1 MAHALWAPMA
11 SFARRLVTG
20 VALVGVAYALRQR
33 EGARP
38 ARVDE
43 QIDRWKG
50 QLRGQLDQIQRQY
63 GPTLRKMAVAAG
75 FMPGLRFRW
84 RIIAAALPQIAD
96 ALQRATEPRPEA
108 VDRGKAPQQSGPR
121 TAYRA

>member
-1 MAHALWAPMA
+1 M
-11 SFARRLVTG
+11 T
-20 VALVGVAYALRQR
+20 
-33 EGARP
+33 
-38 ARVDE
+38 RVDE

-50 QLRGQLDQIQRQY
+50 QLGERLDQMQREY

-84 RIIAAALPQIAD
+84 RIIAAALPQLAD
-96 ALQRATEPRPEA
+96 ALQRAMEPRSEA
-108 VDRGKAPQQSGPR
+108 MDRGKAPRPSAGAR

>member
-1 MAHALWAPMA
+1 MQSSRFMANV
-11 SFARRLVTG
+11 ARRLVTG
-20 VALVGVAYALRQR
+20 LALVGVAYALRQR
-33 EGARP
+33 EGSRP
-38 ARVDE
+38 STRVDE

-50 QLRGQLDQIQRQY
+50 QLRGRVDELQREY

-84 RIIAAALPQIAD
+84 RIIAD
-96 ALQRATEPRPEA
+96 ALQRATEPRSEA
-108 VDRGKAPQQSGPR
+108 MDRAKAPGPSTGAR

>member
-1 MAHALWAPMA
+1 M
-11 SFARRLVTG
+11 T
-20 VALVGVAYALRQR
+20 
-33 EGARP
+33 
-38 ARVDE
+38 RVDE

-50 QLRGQLDQIQRQY
+50 QLGERLDQMQREY

-84 RIIAAALPQIAD
+84 RIIAAALPQLAD
-96 ALQRATEPRPEA
+96 ALQRATEPRTQT
-108 VDRGKAPQQSGPR
+108 VDRGQPPRQPDGPR